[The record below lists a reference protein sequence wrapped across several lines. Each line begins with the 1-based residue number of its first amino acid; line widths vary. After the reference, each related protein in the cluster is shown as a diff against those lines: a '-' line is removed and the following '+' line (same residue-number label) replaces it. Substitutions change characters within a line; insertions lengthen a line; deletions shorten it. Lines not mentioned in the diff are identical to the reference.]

1 MAVNY
6 DVYGRSEQWTDCYF
20 NDKFRKSK
28 RAYFGNGK
36 TTLSEGVTAGKLD
49 YTRPIDNSISFAGL
63 GTECALSHIH
73 YVGYKDNNIYEYG
86 VNNRTVTNF
95 GFFQVS
101 TTNSK
106 DPNYAQG
113 YKLDRIKQI
122 WGWQEN
128 VDDSRNYNKILEP
141 MTKVDPKSMVLLIK
155 VEACGDPYGNVWGGD
170 FSEWLNVRSTY
181 PNIVRAYIVPYY
193 NYNGTS
199 GQSISA
205 PERSTTG
212 VYPNSGAGDGRRP
225 FVLGLLDPYTIDS
238 HSFEMY
244 GYALSYMPVF
254 GNFINRTMIPTY
266 YDTNYMIF
274 CAVPESAQ
282 THHIKRYDNYDGTII
297 SYIEGYT
304 ELPEDIL
311 KTVACFGL
319 YFTTKTSVAETGN
332 FTNNDMY
339 IGILDSQGVGHGQY
353 FRGADTVR
361 APQSSDD
368 ITDMHQLGYDPTL
381 PYIDYDTN
389 SHYGT
394 ASYYNFNKMYSIT
407 GAQVQRLAQILSTA
421 MSDKPAS
428 MSESDYSTGTFLTN
442 NPIDCIVS
450 LRKYPIVST
459 SNSEAIHDIYFGG
472 YKSSLSAPYA
482 NNVQIINYSFTG
494 EKAFISAFGGSFLD
508 REPYTSAE
516 LYVPFCGNVKLK
528 VDEWIDHALT
538 VRLIVDYL
546 TGSCTAYIER
556 DGIPRIT
563 ISGDIGIDVPVT
575 GVQSQTLAN
584 TIMRNNANLRS
595 AQISVVQSAS
605 GAAISGTGD
614 NPLQLVSSAINL
626 VNRSGNIEKA
636 LNNRDITSYALHH
649 TEIPYKSV
657 SSGDPVTAGYGE
669 WRCRLS
675 ITRPVL
681 SPDFDPETYGKTIGY
696 ACLKQGKVSDFTGL
710 TVGTIDLTGINAP
723 AEVKNMIQTAF
734 SKGVY
739 L

>member
-6 DVYGRSEQWTDCYF
+6 DIYGRPEQWIDTSF
-20 NDKFRKSK
+20 NRYITNKNKV
-28 RAYFGNGK
+28 AYFASGQSRLQNGVSQNK
-36 TTLSEGVTAGKLD
+36 LSYD
-49 YTRPIDNSISFAGL
+49 RPIDNSLSYCGL
-63 GTECALSHIH
+63 GTESALSHI
-73 YVGYKDNNIYEYG
+73 GYIYKQSGTYA
-86 VNNRTVTNF
+86 VRDWQDSTVTNF
-95 GFFQVS
+95 AFFQQNS
-101 TTNSK
+101 TEVYMSPSPNNCYFEDSTIYKTLAWQANRNSDNKNQYLQPYTLINPHNQVLCIYIRACNNSITDFK
-106 DPNYAQG
+106 DVPMSTYISSYKTSHPKIVNVYLMTFFNNQAWTTANPVRTLSGDTENSLNANQLTFSYGRLDNYKCEGKNFDIYSYYLNNCTIMGSSSFSDVTKYDDKMLFVMAT
-113 YKLDRIKQI
+113 
-122 WGWQEN
+122 EN
-128 VDDSRNYNKILEP
+128 CKNHVGIY
-141 MTKVDPKSMVLLIK
+141 TT
-155 VEACGDPYGNVWGGD
+155 GGD
-170 FSEWLNVRSTY
+170 NDYLNV
-181 PNIVRAYIVPYY
+181 
-193 NYNGTS
+193 
-199 GQSISA
+199 
-205 PERSTTG
+205 
-212 VYPNSGAGDGRRP
+212 
-225 FVLGLLDPYTIDS
+225 
-238 HSFEMY
+238 
-244 GYALSYMPVF
+244 
-254 GNFINRTMIPTY
+254 
-266 YDTNYMIF
+266 
-274 CAVPESAQ
+274 
-282 THHIKRYDNYDGTII
+282 
-297 SYIEGYT
+297 YIEYFEGI
-304 ELPEDIL
+304 EEEIL

-319 YFTTKTSVAETGN
+319 YFTPNETVAKTGKL
-332 FTNNDMY
+332 TNNDMY
-339 IGILDSQGVGHGQY
+339 IGILNAQGVGHGDY

-361 APQSSDD
+361 APQAQTDF
-368 ITDMHQLGYDPTL
+368 TDMHSSGYDPTL
-381 PYIDYDTN
+381 PYIDYDTS

-421 MSDKPAS
+421 MSVKPAS

-459 SNSEAIHDIYFGG
+459 SSSESIHDIYFGG
-472 YKSSLSAPYA
+472 YKSSLTAPYA

-528 VDEWIDHALT
+528 ADEWIDHALT

-626 VNRSGNIEKA
+626 VNRAGNIEKA
-636 LNNRDITSYALHH
+636 LNNRDIASYALHH

-657 SSGDPVTAGYGE
+657 SSGDPVTSGYGE

-696 ACLKQGKVSDFTGL
+696 ACLKQGRVSDFTGL

>member
-1 MAVNY
+1 
-6 DVYGRSEQWTDCYF
+6 
-20 NDKFRKSK
+20 
-28 RAYFGNGK
+28 
-36 TTLSEGVTAGKLD
+36 
-49 YTRPIDNSISFAGL
+49 
-63 GTECALSHIH
+63 
-73 YVGYKDNNIYEYG
+73 
-86 VNNRTVTNF
+86 
-95 GFFQVS
+95 
-101 TTNSK
+101 
-106 DPNYAQG
+106 
-113 YKLDRIKQI
+113 
-122 WGWQEN
+122 
-128 VDDSRNYNKILEP
+128 
-141 MTKVDPKSMVLLIK
+141 
-155 VEACGDPYGNVWGGD
+155 
-170 FSEWLNVRSTY
+170 
-181 PNIVRAYIVPYY
+181 
-193 NYNGTS
+193 
-199 GQSISA
+199 
-205 PERSTTG
+205 
-212 VYPNSGAGDGRRP
+212 
-225 FVLGLLDPYTIDS
+225 
-238 HSFEMY
+238 
-244 GYALSYMPVF
+244 
-254 GNFINRTMIPTY
+254 
-266 YDTNYMIF
+266 
-274 CAVPESAQ
+274 
-282 THHIKRYDNYDGTII
+282 
-297 SYIEGYT
+297 
-304 ELPEDIL
+304 
-311 KTVACFGL
+311 
-319 YFTTKTSVAETGN
+319 
-332 FTNNDMY
+332 MY

-353 FRGADTVR
+353 FKGADTVR
-361 APQSSDD
+361 APQSRDD
-368 ITDMHQLGYDPTL
+368 FTDMHQSGYDPTL

-407 GAQVQRLAQILSTA
+407 GAQVQQLAQILSTA
-421 MSDKPAS
+421 MSDKPVS

-459 SNSEAIHDIYFGG
+459 SNSETIHDIYFGG
-472 YKSSLSAPYA
+472 YKSSLTAPYA

-556 DGIPRIT
+556 DSIPRIT

-626 VNRSGNIEKA
+626 VNRTGNIEKA
-636 LNNRDITSYALHH
+636 LNNRDIASYALHH

-657 SSGDPVTAGYGE
+657 SSGDPVTSGYGE

-710 TVGTIDLTGINAP
+710 TVGNIDLSGVNAP
-723 AEVKNMIQTAF
+723 AEVKNMIQTVF